1 VLKFLGSNII
11 HWYILPK
18 NTLSVNLMR
27 FALYYNKN
35 GDRKLILFSVAFM
48 QYLSSFSIEMYS
60 IWKICYDPNIENGF
74 INLLAFVF
82 VSNLEEAV
90 AGFLQQNIAKGLL
103 SEGVTLNFERV
114 TG

>member
-1 VLKFLGSNII
+1 
-11 HWYILPK
+11 
-18 NTLSVNLMR
+18 MR

-35 GDRKLILFSVAFM
+35 GDRKLILFSIAFM
-48 QYLSSFSIEMYS
+48 QFLASFSIEMYS
-60 IWKICYDPNIENGF
+60 IWKICYDPNIENGL

-82 VSNLEEAV
+82 ISNLEEAV

-114 TG
+114 TGKDLLESNQS